1 MSVTCFP
8 QRGLSCQGTGV
19 RATRCPIFFARWN
32 IQVWTVYRIRIMGH
46 PVYIYI
52 SIFDQ
57 KATDCFRHLWAFL
70 FHSDGCVTV
79 TEAFFFIIF
88 THKKYIGR
96 YFLGDVI
103 YIATLWSGVP
113 VSTVVVH
120 LYIRVCINSC
130 CLLIHDVPLK
140 ILVER
145 GLVMMV
151 EGEGLMWRW
160 QGAGGGVGQ
169 AVGLHLGQRLLDA
182 QRGEAHTWVPVPALS
197 H

>member
-1 MSVTCFP
+1 MFP
-8 QRGLSCQGTGV
+8 PERALLSGHRSQSYTVSHILCPVKHSSLNSLSNKNYGTP
-19 RATRCPIFFARWN
+19 CI
-32 IQVWTVYRIRIMGH
+32 
-46 PVYIYI
+46 YIYI

-79 TEAFFFIIF
+79 TEAFFIIF